1 MHVAIRQ
8 HQARGD
14 DVGICPLHASCSSYF
29 SLISEV
35 QKQSLGCCV
44 LACGGADHEPP
55 IKMGGQGSE
64 FWAVCVCVWGGGG
77 GGQVLKY
84 SLADG

>member
-1 MHVAIRQ
+1 MSPACIMY
-8 HQARGD
+8 
-14 DVGICPLHASCSSYF
+14 SSYF

-55 IKMGGQGSE
+55 IKMGGQGSG
-64 FWAVCVCVWGGGG
+64 FWAVG